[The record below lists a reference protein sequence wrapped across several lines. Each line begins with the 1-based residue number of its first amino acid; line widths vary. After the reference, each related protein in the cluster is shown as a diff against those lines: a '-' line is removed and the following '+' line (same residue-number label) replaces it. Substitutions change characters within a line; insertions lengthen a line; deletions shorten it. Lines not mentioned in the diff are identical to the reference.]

1 MEENKTNNFKYG
13 IHNFTEYTS
22 GEPIYREKTTRGGW
36 VSYGEDN
43 LYPEYLLSLQNR
55 SAKHNAILQ
64 RKALMLGGNG
74 WNKELIKDEQAA
86 IRFFNNMYNDD
97 NLDVILYKSA
107 YDLEIFGAFA
117 LEVIYSKDGTKIS
130 EVNYLPA
137 NKVRLS
143 DDEKFVFYSDDW
155 SNTKKF
161 PPIKKPKFNPQN
173 PTQAQILYVREYRPG
188 VEYYG
193 IPDYISVVNWV
204 ELEYE
209 ISLYHLNQVK
219 NGFHPSMIL
228 NFSNGVPSDDEIE
241 ETVRQMQNDFQGAM
255 KAGKVMFLFSDGKD
269 RAVEVT
275 PVQLNNSDER
285 FIELNKEITQG
296 ILTGH
301 NVVNPNAFGISVAG
315 SLGGKNEILESI
327 ELFQATYIDPKM
339 RLIEGVFNRLAS
351 FNEIQSQFV
360 INPYKIDFTNIEG
373 DEETEEDVEQDN

>member
-1 MEENKTNNFKYG
+1 MEQNNFKYG
-13 IHNFTEYTS
+13 IHKFEEITS
-22 GEPIYREKTTRGGW
+22 GAPIYREKVTRGGW
-36 VSYGEDN
+36 VSYGDDN

-55 SAKHNAILQ
+55 SAKHNSILQ

-74 WNKELIKDEQAA
+74 WDKELIKDEQSA
-86 IRFFNNMYNDD
+86 IKFFNNIYNDD
-97 NLDVILYKSA
+97 NLDQILYKVG
-107 YDLEIFGAFA
+107 YDLELFGSFS
-117 LEVIYSKDGTKIS
+117 LEIIYSKDGTKIS
-130 EVNYLPA
+130 EVNYLPV

-143 DDEKFVFYSDDW
+143 ECEKYIYYSDDW
-155 SNTKKF
+155 SNTKKY
-161 PPIKKPKFNPQN
+161 PPIKKPKFDPSN

-219 NGFHPSMIL
+219 NGFHPSMII
-228 NFSNGVPSDDEIE
+228 NFSNGVPSDDEIND
-241 ETVRQMQNDFQGAM
+241 TVKQMQNDFQGAM
-255 KAGKVMFLFSDGKD
+255 KAGKVMFLFSDGKE

-301 NVVNPNAFGISVAG
+301 NVVNPNAFGISVPG

-327 ELFQATYIDPKM
+327 QLFQATYIEPKM
-339 RLIEGVFNRLAS
+339 RFLEGIFNRLS
-351 FNEIQSQFV
+351 QFNDIVSPFV
-360 INPYKIDFTNIEG
+360 INPYKIDFTNIE
-373 DEETEEDVEQDN
+373 DDVEETN

>member
-1 MEENKTNNFKYG
+1 MEENKINNFKYG

-22 GEPIYREKTTRGGW
+22 GAPIYREKTTRGGW

-74 WNKELIKDEQAA
+74 WDKQLIKDEQAA

-97 NLDVILYKSA
+97 NLDVILYKAA

-117 LEVIYSKDGTKIS
+117 LEIIYSKDGTKIS
-130 EVNYLPA
+130 EINYLPA

-373 DEETEEDVEQDN
+373 EEDEEDVEQDN